1 MNREKA
7 IETIKEFPQ
16 EFDLDE
22 LMERLVFVEKVE
34 SGLVQLREG
43 KTISHHEVKELVKKW
58 QK

>member
-34 SGLVQLREG
+34 NGLVQLREE
-43 KTISHHEVKELVKKW
+43 KTIYHQEVKELVKKW